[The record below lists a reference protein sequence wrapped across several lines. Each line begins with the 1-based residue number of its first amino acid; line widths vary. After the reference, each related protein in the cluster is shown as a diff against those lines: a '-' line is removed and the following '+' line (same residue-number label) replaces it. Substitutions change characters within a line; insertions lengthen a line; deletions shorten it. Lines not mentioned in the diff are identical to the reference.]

1 MVYNAMKLFMD
12 INPQLFDDCMQ
23 EYKEHQ
29 SGADE
34 REKSRQQRWDL
45 VVEQA
50 EKRKN
55 GCVPPQPSLPT
66 ANSGKAEEIDP
77 ITQDSQ
83 KRLNALKLDESA
95 TPKEKTS
102 NSVSHT

>member
-34 REKSRQQRWDL
+34 REKSRQQRWEL

-55 GCVPPQPSLPT
+55 GHVPPQPSLPT
-66 ANSGKAEEIDP
+66 SSSGKAEEIDP